1 MQNAIFADK
10 SILATLILAT
20 IVVFS
25 LPLILPHITH
35 EYMVYHVLLHMVTVL
50 IAVLLVIIS
59 SIAYYRSRSTRMLL
73 MMMALVALSI
83 SEGIDFLIIV
93 NALRFTTTVPLLNA
107 EVPHLLILLALVFLL
122 MGVLRVR

>member
-1 MQNAIFADK
+1 MQNAVFADK
-10 SILATLILAT
+10 SILTTLILAT
-20 IVVFS
+20 IVIFS

-35 EYMVYHVLLHMVTVL
+35 EYMIYHVLLHMITML

-73 MMMALVALSI
+73 MMVALITLSI
-83 SEGIDFLIIV
+83 SEGINFLV
-93 NALRFTTTVPLLNA
+93 SVDVLRFTSVPLINT

-122 MGVLRVR
+122 IGVLKVS